1 MSNILDIN
9 YKKKLNTANL
19 LDSDYSLIF
28 KRVNDEMIS
37 ISVISSISDNNNIT
51 ISYFRPILRD
61 YRLIS
66 FSSHNSYN
74 ILYRSVIP
82 KYNVS
87 IPKNIICTWREKD
100 VSKTLLNYST
110 TIMKEMNPEYCL
122 TIFDDNDCRDFIAN
136 HFDSTIL
143 KAYDD
148 IIPKAFKADL
158 WRYCYLYIKGGVYL
172 DIKTVC
178 AKPLNAI
185 LHNKEILLIRDINNE
200 WIYNGIIGVP
210 PAHPLIKIA
219 LDESVKMIQERNYGT
234 HILDITGPRLFAR
247 AFNIWLCRDI
257 NMPIY
262 TNILEDKISWATVD
276 DIYHNYI
283 RNNRGETIFYRYFS
297 EYYKSVNTGK
307 RYHSAWDERKVF
319 IDDV

>member
-9 YKKKLNTANL
+9 YKKLVNESSHSEA
-19 LDSDYSLIF
+19 DYTLIV
-28 KRVNDEMIS
+28 KRVDNEFIS
-37 ISVISSISDNNNIT
+37 LQTAYASE
-51 ISYFRPILRD
+51 FKP
-61 YRLIS
+61 YRIS
-66 FSSHNSYN
+66 FISPMLRQPN
-74 ILYRSVIP
+74 IIQITRPQQTIMYRSTIP
-82 KYNVS
+82 KYNIS

-110 TIMKEMNPEYCL
+110 TVMKEMNLDYTF
-122 TIFDDNDCRDFIAN
+122 TIFDDNECRDFIAN

-148 IIPKAFKADL
+148 IIPAAFKADL
-158 WRYCYLYIKGGVYL
+158 WRYCYLYINGGVYL

-219 LDESVKMIQERNYGT
+219 LDESVKMIQGRNYGT

-247 AFNIWLCRDI
+247 AFNIWLTRNI
-257 NMPIY
+257 NTPIY

-276 DIYHNYI
+276 DLYHNYI
-283 RNNRGETIFYRYFS
+283 RNNSGQTIFYRYFS

-307 RYHSAWDERKVF
+307 RYHNAWNERKVF